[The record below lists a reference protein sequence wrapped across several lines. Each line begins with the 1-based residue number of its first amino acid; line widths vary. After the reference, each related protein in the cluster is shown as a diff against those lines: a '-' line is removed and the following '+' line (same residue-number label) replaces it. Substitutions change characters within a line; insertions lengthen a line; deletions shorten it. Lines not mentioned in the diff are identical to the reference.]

1 MSTVELLKEIK
12 NLPVHTR
19 LFVVEEAIK
28 SIRMEESEEQM
39 YLAAEALAED
49 YKTDKDLT
57 LFSAL
62 DLEDFYEAK

>member
-1 MSTVELLKEIK
+1 
-12 NLPVHTR
+12 
-19 LFVVEEAIK
+19 
-28 SIRMEESEEQM
+28 MEESEEQM

>member
-28 SIRMEESEEQM
+28 SIRMEESKEQM
-39 YLAAEALAED
+39 HLAAGALAED